1 MEEMNALLAR
11 RRKAVDE
18 KKDGESQSDD
28 PACRGQN
35 AADGVKKP
43 WDRANS
49 AERSSLVSRS
59 NTTQSRFS
67 QSTNLLDSYR
77 TLGESSARNDRSV
90 LTSALNTKEDIM
102 KNVGNQAL

>member
-18 KKDGESQSDD
+18 KKDGESQS
-28 PACRGQN
+28 N